1 MSGAIVAMNDKRA
14 KPLLRG
20 WLHAGASLAAA
31 AITPSLLGESGQDPA
46 HFAAVAGFGLAMV
59 LLYAV
64 SAAYHIVDWRGPVK
78 QLLAKV
84 DYANILLFILASY
97 TALCVLALPSERYWP
112 RLMFMWTLGAAGIG
126 CVILM
131 PVLRRRARTA
141 LYLLVGWAGAL
152 SVPLLKGGVAAPALI
167 MLSGSAVTYLL
178 GGAIYA
184 WQRPNP
190 LPSVFGF
197 HELFHLL
204 TIVGNTALAAAFWI
218 WILPAGAAAA

>member
-1 MSGAIVAMNDKRA
+1 MSGVGVAMDEKLA

-31 AITPSLLGESGQDPA
+31 AVTPRLLGESGHDPVR
-46 HFAAVAGFGLAMV
+46 FAALAGFGLATV

-64 SAAYHIVDWRGPVK
+64 SALYHIVDWRRPVK

-97 TALCVLALPSERYWP
+97 TALCVLALPSERYVP
-112 RLMFMWTLGAAGIG
+112 RLIFMWALGFVGIV
-126 CVILM
+126 CVVVM
-131 PVLRRRARTA
+131 PVLRRRVRTA
-141 LYLLVGWAGAL
+141 LYILVGWAGAL
-152 SVPLLKGGVAAPALI
+152 SAPMLKGGLAAPALI
-167 MLSGSAVTYLL
+167 MISGSALTYLV
-178 GGAIYA
+178 GGAVYA

-204 TIVGNTALAAAFWI
+204 TIVGNTALAVAFWL
-218 WILPAGAAAA
+218 WIVPAGTSAI